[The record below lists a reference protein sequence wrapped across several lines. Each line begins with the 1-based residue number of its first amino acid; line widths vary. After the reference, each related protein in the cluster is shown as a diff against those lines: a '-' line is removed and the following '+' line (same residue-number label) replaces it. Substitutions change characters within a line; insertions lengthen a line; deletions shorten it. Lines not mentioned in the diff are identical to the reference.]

1 MTSHIQD
8 TQRKQLLARLRDAV
22 LRAGVRRDW
31 APIRLDDLD
40 AAIVLVEIAIEGSPT
55 EIEAIRRADRMDRE
69 IEDLKAERDEQNDR
83 AVRAEDAL
91 AEAQSDLRA
100 MMASKGGAK

>member
-1 MTSHIQD
+1 MTSHVQD

-40 AAIVLVEIAIEGSPT
+40 AVIELAAMAIEGSPT
-55 EIEAIRRADRMDRE
+55 EIEAIRRVSGLEAQ
-69 IEDLKAERDEQNDR
+69 IEDLKSDLEGQEDR
-83 AVRAEDAL
+83 AAKAEDAL
-91 AEAQSDLRA
+91 AEMRATLR
-100 MMASKGGAK
+100 SLGGGK